1 MLFYNYICAIIKLT
15 IKQILNDMTDTRK
28 KRGAYTPEQKIE
40 AVRLLHEN
48 NYNYYKTS
56 AQTKIS
62 MSSLHTWEAQY
73 GAEIN
78 SSNKVQMIAEKVELN
93 LARIKTN
100 FVEKHYSN
108 LNKLAEAAI
117 KKAIDLVKDETD
129 LNKVNNTIKVISDF
143 MAKVS
148 GEEGDE
154 EKRNNTYN
162 LIQQTVIACNN
173 IEAGNEKI

>member
-1 MLFYNYICAIIKLT
+1 MIDN
-15 IKQILNDMTDTRK
+15 RK

-48 NYNYYKTS
+48 GYNYYKTS

-73 GAEIN
+73 GAEI
-78 SSNKVQMIAEKVELN
+78 STSNKVQVIAENVELN
-93 LARIKTN
+93 LARIKTS
-100 FVEKHYSN
+100 FIEKHYSN

-117 KKAIDLVKDETD
+117 KKALDLVKDETD

-143 MAKVS
+143 MTKIN
-148 GEEGDE
+148 GEESDE
-154 EKRNNTYN
+154 EKRSNTYN
-162 LIQQTVIACNN
+162 LIQQTVIACNSIDMEN
-173 IEAGNEKI
+173 NGQ

>member
-1 MLFYNYICAIIKLT
+1 MADN
-15 IKQILNDMTDTRK
+15 RK

-40 AVRLLHEN
+40 AIRLLHEN

-73 GAEIN
+73 GKELS
-78 SSNKVQMIAEKVELN
+78 SSNKVQIIAENIELN
-93 LARIKTN
+93 LSRVKTA
-100 FVEKHYSN
+100 FIEKHYSQ
-108 LNKLAEAAI
+108 LNKLAESAI
-117 KKAIDLVKDETD
+117 KKAMDLVKEETD

-143 MAKVS
+143 ITKIA
-148 GEEGDE
+148 GEDNDD
-154 EKRNNTYN
+154 EKRSNTYN

-173 IEAGNEKI
+173 IEADK

>member
-1 MLFYNYICAIIKLT
+1 MADN
-15 IKQILNDMTDTRK
+15 RK

-73 GAEIN
+73 GTELS
-78 SSNKVQMIAEKVELN
+78 SSNKVQIIAENVELN
-93 LARIKTN
+93 LSRVKTT
-100 FVEKHYSN
+100 FIEKHYSQ
-108 LNKLAEAAI
+108 LNKLAESAI
-117 KKAIDLVKDETD
+117 KKAMDLVKEETD

-143 MAKVS
+143 ITKIA
-148 GEEGDE
+148 GEDNDD
-154 EKRNNTYN
+154 EKRSNTYN

-173 IEAGNEKI
+173 IEADK